1 MSMSGESEPVI
12 ATPEEHTAKSHFG
25 LKDVGGWFIGLT
37 AGNII
42 GDHLFPSELSDWS
55 AAPRAAI
62 AVSLMYG
69 GSIIWH
75 SLQD

>member
-1 MSMSGESEPVI
+1 MSISGESEPVI
-12 ATPEEHTAKSHFG
+12 AAPEQHTAKNYFD

-42 GDHLFPSELSDWS
+42 GDHLFPSEFSDWS

-69 GSIIWH
+69 GNKLWH
-75 SLQD
+75 SLKN